1 MDEAKRERLKN
12 WLKPGGPPPADS
24 PFRCT
29 AVSPGTG
36 HRCRRWAMRGTIPGL
51 CAIHGGR
58 KQLRSKSGDQLNK
71 KIGRLGPVYRNLLSP
86 TLRALVDN
94 QLQLD
99 PDEQASLLDEL
110 ALMRTYMCAF
120 VSLYSRA
127 HEAHEAEPTDGNL
140 GKLFAAGTAMSGALQ
155 QVADLADKA
164 AKINVKQK
172 ERFNLHD
179 MRYVVDSIILIIH
192 EVCGDDGNDIAV
204 KVALA
209 IQERLKLPTGYGESA
224 DQGTDLHPAD
234 TVAREFDDSIPSSPG
249 DNGNDQHDASAD
261 VDDGSDN

>member
-29 AVSPGTG
+29 AISPGTG
-36 HRCRRWAMRGTIPGL
+36 FQCRRWAMRGTLPML

-58 KQLRSKSGDQLNK
+58 KQLRNKDNDRLNVQ
-71 KIGRLGPVYRNLLSP
+71 IGGFGPVYRNLLSP
-86 TLRALVDN
+86 TLRALVDG

-99 PDEQASLLDEL
+99 PDEQASILDEL

-120 VSLYSRA
+120 VSLYSKA
-127 HEAHEAEPTDGNL
+127 HEQHEQEQTDSSL
-140 GKLFAAGTAMSGALQ
+140 AKLFAAGTAMSGALQ
-155 QVADLADKA
+155 QVADLAEKA

-179 MRYVVDSIILIIH
+179 MRYVVDSIILVIH
-192 EVCGDDGNDIAV
+192 EVCGDDETDFATRIAV
-204 KVALA
+204 A

-224 DQGTDLHPAD
+224 GQGTELHPAD
-234 TVAREFDDSIPSSPG
+234 TVAREFDDTIPTGPTT
-249 DNGNDQHDASAD
+249 
-261 VDDGSDN
+261 DD